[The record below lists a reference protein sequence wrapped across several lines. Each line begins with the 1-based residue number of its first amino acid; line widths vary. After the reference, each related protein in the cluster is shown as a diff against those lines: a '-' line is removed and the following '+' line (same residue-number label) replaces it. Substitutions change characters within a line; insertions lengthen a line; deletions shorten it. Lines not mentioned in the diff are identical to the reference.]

1 MWSIAWFL
9 STLLKTALDAKEK
22 YVICKVIQLIIELNE
37 WLSFFLSQWNDEMKS
52 LGLLLRLVF
61 IHFVNIV

>member
-22 YVICKVIQLIIELNE
+22 YVICEVIQLIIELNE